1 MKLTLS
7 IATVLFYT
15 IFSFLFAALCPA
27 ICLGIGPEVI
37 CEVVCDAKPQTE
49 SKCCSES
56 CAMVC
61 EETEP
66 LAICIGAYGTQNSIR
81 TDCFCPAPAKTP
93 ATFES
98 YRLFKDTDQLALTL
112 ISHEYSR
119 PDISRDITLDARPC
133 TIHSAIIATTV
144 LRI

>member
-7 IATVLFYT
+7 IATILFYS
-15 IFSFLFAALCPA
+15 IFSCLFAALCPA
-27 ICLGIGPEVI
+27 ICLGLGPQVI
-37 CEVVCDAKPQTE
+37 CDVICDAKPQVE

-66 LAICIGAYGTQNSIR
+66 IAICIGAYGTQNSLR
-81 TDCFCPAPAKTP
+81 SDCSCPAPAKTP

-98 YRLFKDTDQLALTL
+98 YRLLKDSDQVAVAD
-112 ISHEYSR
+112 IIYEYSQ

-133 TIHSAIIATTV
+133 KIHSAIIATTV

>member
-7 IATVLFYT
+7 IATILFYS

-27 ICLGIGPEVI
+27 ICLGLGPQVI
-37 CEVVCDAKPQTE
+37 CDVVCDAEPQVE

-66 LAICIGAYGTQNSIR
+66 IAICIGAYGTQNSLR
-81 TDCFCPAPAKTP
+81 SDCSCPAPAKTP

-98 YRLFKDTDQLALTL
+98 YRLLKDSDQVAVAD
-112 ISHEYSR
+112 IIYEYSQ

-133 TIHSAIIATTV
+133 KIHSAIIATTV